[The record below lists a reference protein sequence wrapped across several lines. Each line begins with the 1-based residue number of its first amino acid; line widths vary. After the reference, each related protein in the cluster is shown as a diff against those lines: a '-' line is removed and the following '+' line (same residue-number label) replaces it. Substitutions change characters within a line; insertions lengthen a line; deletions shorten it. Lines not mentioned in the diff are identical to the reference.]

1 MNFDRINIFFIIQGH
16 LRNVRD
22 SLWLFIFVPLLGSIV
37 LCGLGIFVDSG
48 VVSILI
54 PSLSIF
60 IALFVNVNILLIDM
74 KKRAGENPDRIAAY
88 QETQNCISFLVLI
101 GLFAIM
107 TSYGSLCSNWYLSLV
122 FNFLT
127 YFMLGVFFLT
137 VTMTIK
143 NVHVLFDDDL
153 TRTK

>member
-1 MNFDRINIFFIIQGH
+1 MNFERINVFFIIKDH

-22 SLWLFIFVPLLGSIV
+22 SLWLFLFFPFLLSIG
-37 LCGLGIFVDSG
+37 LCGLGIFIDSS

-74 KKRAGENPDRIAAY
+74 KKRAGTNPDRVMAY
-88 QETQNCISFLVLI
+88 EETQVTISFLIVT

-107 TSYGSLCSNWYLSLV
+107 SSYGCLCSNWYLSLL
-122 FNFLT
+122 FNLIT
-127 YFMLGVFFLT
+127 YFLLGLFSLT
-137 VTMTIK
+137 VMMTIK

>member
-1 MNFDRINIFFIIQGH
+1 MNFERINVFFIVKDH

-22 SLWLFIFVPLLGSIV
+22 SLWLFLFFPLLVSI
-37 LCGLGIFVDSG
+37 GICSLEIFIDSS

-74 KKRAGENPDRIAAY
+74 KKRAGSNPDRITAFE
-88 QETQNCISFLVLI
+88 ETQITISFLIVT
-101 GLFAIM
+101 GFFAII
-107 TSYGSLCSNWYLSLV
+107 SAYGCLCNNSYLSLL

-127 YFMLGVFFLT
+127 YFLLGVFFLT
-137 VTMTIK
+137 VLMAIK

-153 TRTK
+153 TRAN